1 MISRKIN
8 MPKKLKLKQKKF
20 KAHTFDKSNRRKLE
34 LTIYSQK
41 RNPYTQ
47 TQVMGETLNFNST
60 RPTHQNLGKF
70 SKVYSTKNKWAEGFK
85 FYRFP
90 SPKKGGYI
98 KVSRFYLVSP
108 RLMISG

>member
-34 LTIYSQK
+34 LTIYTQK

-47 TQVMGETLNFNST
+47 TQALGETLNFNST
-60 RPTHQNLGKF
+60 QPTHQNLGFIPLKI
-70 SKVYSTKNKWAEGFK
+70 SGQ
-85 FYRFP
+85 
-90 SPKKGGYI
+90 
-98 KVSRFYLVSP
+98 KVSSFTGFLHQKKV
-108 RLMISG
+108 GT